1 MSLIEQIKIKKMRNR
16 VFYQL
21 LVLFMFLGAFSEV
34 RAQDKKDVVIMV
46 NGEKKEGK
54 VSGISESVVKF
65 RYTGE
70 EFDYEIPK
78 KDISSI
84 EFSSGRVESFNAV
97 NNAHVPPTDGA
108 HEGSHPDRRNKIAV
122 LPFAIISN
130 DPGMQVEDLRKFTQ
144 NQTANTVRSEYGTLT
159 LQDPLTTNALLAK
172 NNITNDN
179 MDSFTPA
186 EIAEALGVEF
196 IIFGSVKV
204 TNQGTT
210 TYSSAGTSYKETT
223 NKNQTKGNIF
233 SSGSSS
239 TTVNYDTMV
248 DLRVFND
255 RGDNLYSNSRH
266 SIGTGTDAYKG
277 SVDYM
282 IRRTPFGSK
291 YGKK

>member
-1 MSLIEQIKIKKMRNR
+1 MKNQFRSA
-16 VFYQL
+16 VFIIF
-21 LVLFMFLGAFSEV
+21 VLGFLFPISSAF
-34 RAQDKKDVVIMV
+34 AQDKMDVVIMV

-54 VSGISESVVKF
+54 VAGISESIVKF
-65 RYTGE
+65 RYVGE
-70 EFDYEIPK
+70 DFDYEISK

-84 EFSSGRVESFNAV
+84 QFASGRVESFNAV
-97 NNAHVPPTDGA
+97 SNPHVPPTDGT

-130 DPGMQVEDLRKFTQ
+130 EPGFEVDDLRKFTQ
-144 NQTANTVRSEYGTLT
+144 NQAANTVRNEYGTLT

-172 NNITNDN
+172 NNITTEN
-179 MDSFTPA
+179 MDAYTPA
-186 EIAEALGVEF
+186 EIAETLGVEF

-204 TNQGTT
+204 TNQGAT
-210 TYSSAGTSYKETT
+210 TYSSAGSTYKESS

-233 SSGSSS
+233 TSASSS

-248 DLRVFND
+248 DLRMFND